1 MSPFVVS
8 DRLALYKAFGT
19 TAVVRSGA
27 IRLPRHPDP
36 KRWKEDLIKLLNCL
50 RVVEPKG
57 TAPAVSVEAE
67 AVGAASA

>member
-1 MSPFVVS
+1 
-8 DRLALYKAFGT
+8 
-19 TAVVRSGA
+19 VRSGA